1 MNNKKIIFV
10 AAAISIFALTSCWQT
25 SDSKTSD
32 WNKTQEIKFG
42 SSNFRKSW
50 SWARSWSGRIRFGS
64 WSWDRRT
71 GSGWFNRFWSWSEFF
86 NKLSTEDRKLFEE
99 MRVARESGDM
109 EKMRTIRE
117 QLQKKYPEIMKG
129 RPPRNDQDNANQ
141 KPSETTN

>member
-1 MNNKKIIFV
+1 
-10 AAAISIFALTSCWQT
+10 
-25 SDSKTSD
+25 
-32 WNKTQEIKFG
+32 
-42 SSNFRKSW
+42 
-50 SWARSWSGRIRFGS
+50 
-64 WSWDRRT
+64 
-71 GSGWFNRFWSWSEFF
+71 
-86 NKLSTEDRKLFEE
+86 